1 MRTHADRR
9 DQAGVVTAFTVV
21 MTVALLAVTGL
32 VVDGGLV
39 LADRQRAFDTADAA
53 ARAGAQALDERALRS
68 GTVTINPGAAT
79 RRAAGLLARE
89 GMTGT
94 TSVNGDQVTVRTTL
108 TRNLTILGAFGV
120 QPLTIHATGTATAIR
135 GVRTGG
141 D

>member
-1 MRTHADRR
+1 MTRTDRH
-9 DQAGVVTAFTVV
+9 DEAGVVTAFTVV
-21 MTVALLAVTGL
+21 MTVAMLAVTGL

-53 ARAGAQALDERALRS
+53 ARAGAQALDERSLRT
-68 GTVTINPGAAT
+68 GRLAIDAGAAD
-79 RRAAGLLARE
+79 RRAAELLARE

-94 TSVNGDQVTVRTTL
+94 TSVQGDRVTVQVTL

-120 QPLTIHATGTATAIR
+120 RPLTIHAQGTATAVQ